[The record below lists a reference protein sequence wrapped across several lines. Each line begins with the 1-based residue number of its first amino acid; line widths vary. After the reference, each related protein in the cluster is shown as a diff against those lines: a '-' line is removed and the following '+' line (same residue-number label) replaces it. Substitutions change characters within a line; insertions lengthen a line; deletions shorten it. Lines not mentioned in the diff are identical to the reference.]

1 MASFDIIGNLPIDII
16 PSIVQ
21 YIPRYTDLIH
31 FQRVC
36 RLWRYIFTSSASY
49 AFLVGPAT
57 DGAVVQ
63 HNAYDRFRKM
73 CYDQH
78 AILTLNL
85 SQKGVYKVT
94 PRITNQVSCS
104 AYSNDYLVLYLQHD
118 RRFLVWDF
126 TSDHDDDGNMEP
138 RVLDF
143 GTGRVTDM
151 TVSDKAG
158 YLIWQE
164 VDKPAIFMFNLA
176 NVFLSTTCSNASSTT
191 SLSLQNSSSTALGP
205 AARVGGRAIQVL
217 PFPPGCTLSGLNPF
231 NCDGE
236 HLVARFGVEVGSPK
250 KFVMVWDIRTR
261 ELVSKFPFTETGLWD
276 TSAIFADKKIYLFS
290 LPPRTEDLR
299 LFQFPGYCKA
309 YDLSGK
315 VTSSVGVL
323 PGTEF
328 RFNNVFEP
336 SCQNGKIQYLIS
348 RQGGLHRGHCLSVM
362 TVDENNGVGHEHKF
376 YPGCNAMVN
385 SDAEINESYFPL
397 QDCIRQ
403 NTSQCM
409 YLFHAIASSE
419 GISGEVEI
427 WDTTTDKSRRYW
439 LPKVRAVFGN
449 ESFFGK
455 FVNRDLYIHRYSR
468 WEEK

>member
-1 MASFDIIGNLPIDII
+1 MASFDIIANLPIDII

-21 YIPRYTDLIH
+21 YIPRYTDLVH

-36 RLWRYIFTSSASY
+36 KVWRYIFTSPISY
-49 AFLVGPAT
+49 ATLVGPLPDDADT
-57 DGAVVQ
+57 DDD
-63 HNAYDRFRKM
+63 AYNRFLKM

-78 AILTLNL
+78 AIMSFNL
-85 SQKGVYKVT
+85 SQKCVYKVG
-94 PRITNQVSCS
+94 PHITNQVSCS
-104 AYSNDYLVLYLQHD
+104 AYSTNYLVLYLQHD

-126 TSDHDDDGNMEP
+126 HADDHGDYDMEP

-151 TVSDKAG
+151 IVSDKAG

-164 VDKPAIFMFNLA
+164 SDKAAIFVFDLA
-176 NVFLSTTCSNASSTT
+176 TAFWPSIPSAASSST
-191 SLSLQNSSSTALGP
+191 SLSSQSSSNTTSSQQ
-205 AARVGGRAIQVL
+205 RGRGIQVL
-217 PFPPGCTLSGLNPF
+217 PFPQGCRLSGLNPF

-236 HLVARFGVEVGSPK
+236 HLVARFGVDVGSPK
-250 KFVMVWDIRTR
+250 KFVMVWDLRTR

-276 TSAIFADKKIYLFS
+276 TSAIFAEKKIYLFS

-299 LFQFPGYCKA
+299 LFQFPGYCKT

-328 RFNNVFEP
+328 RFNRMFEP
-336 SCQNGKIQYLIS
+336 LCHDGKIHYAIS
-348 RQGGLHRGHCLSVM
+348 RQGGLHRGHCLSTM
-362 TVDENNGVGHEHKF
+362 TVDENTGVGKERKF
-376 YPGCNAMVN
+376 YPCCGTAGD
-385 SDAEINESYFPL
+385 SDSYVDDNYFPV
-397 QDCIRQ
+397 QDCITQ
-403 NTSQCM
+403 KNSQCM
-409 YLFHAIASSE
+409 YLFHAISSSE

-427 WDTTTDKSRRYW
+427 WDTTSDNSRRYW

-449 ESFFGK
+449 ETFFGK

-468 WEEK
+468 WDEK

>member
-36 RLWRYIFTSSASY
+36 KVWRYIFTSPITY
-49 AFLVGPAT
+49 AALVSPAP
-57 DGAVVQ
+57 DGAVA
-63 HNAYDRFRKM
+63 HTDAYDRFRKL

-78 AILTLNL
+78 AIVTLNL
-85 SQKGVYKVT
+85 SQNCVYKVG
-94 PRITNQVSCS
+94 PRVTNQVSCS

-126 TSDHDDDGNMEP
+126 TSECDGNDDMEP

-151 TVSDKAG
+151 IVSEQAG

-164 VDKPAIFMFNLA
+164 ADKPAIFVFNLA
-176 NVFLSTTCSNASSTT
+176 NVFWSATSSAASSAT
-191 SLSLQNSSSTALGP
+191 SLSSQGSSNTTSAK
-205 AARVGGRAIQVL
+205 VGRGIQVF
-217 PFPPGCTLSGLNPF
+217 PFPQGCTLSGLNPF

-236 HLVARFGVEVGSPK
+236 HLVARFGVELGSPR
-250 KFVMVWDIRTR
+250 KFVMVWDLRTR

-315 VTSSVGVL
+315 VISSVGVL

-328 RFNNVFEP
+328 RFNKMFEP
-336 SCQNGKIQYLIS
+336 FCQNGKIQYLIS
-348 RQGGLHRGHCLSVM
+348 RQGGLHRGHCLSAM
-362 TVDENNGVGHEHKF
+362 TVDENTGVGNEHKF
-376 YPGCNAMVN
+376 YPGCNSMVG
-385 SDAEINESYFPL
+385 SDADINETYFPV

-403 NTSQCM
+403 NATQCL
-409 YLFHAIASSE
+409 YLFHAIASCE

-427 WDTTTDKSRRYW
+427 WDTTSNKSRRYW

-468 WEEK
+468 WQEK

>member
-1 MASFDIIGNLPIDII
+1 MTSFDIIANLPIDII

-21 YIPRYTDLIH
+21 YIPRYTDLVH

-36 RLWRYIFTSSASY
+36 KVWRYIFTSPVSY
-49 AFLVGPAT
+49 AALVGPLPDDAHT
-57 DGAVVQ
+57 YDD
-63 HNAYDRFRKM
+63 AYNRFLKM

-78 AILTLNL
+78 AIMTLNL
-85 SQKGVYKVT
+85 SQKCVYKVG
-94 PRITNQVSCS
+94 PHVTNQVSCS
-104 AYSNDYLVLYLQHD
+104 AYSTNYLVLYLQHD

-126 TSDHDDDGNMEP
+126 TTDDHGDYDMEP
-138 RVLDF
+138 RLLDF

-151 TVSDKAG
+151 IVSDRAG

-164 VDKPAIFMFNLA
+164 SDKAAIFVFDLA
-176 NVFLSTTCSNASSTT
+176 TAFWPSIPSTASSSTSLSSQSSSTT
-191 SLSLQNSSSTALGP
+191 MSSQQ
-205 AARVGGRAIQVL
+205 RGRGIQVL
-217 PFPPGCTLSGLNPF
+217 PFPQGCRLSGLNPF

-236 HLVARFGVEVGSPK
+236 HLVARFGVDVGSPK
-250 KFVMVWDIRTR
+250 KFVMVWDLRTR

-276 TSAIFADKKIYLFS
+276 TSAIFAEKKIYLFS

-299 LFQFPGYCKA
+299 LFQFPGYCKT

-328 RFNNVFEP
+328 RFNKMFEP
-336 SCQNGKIQYLIS
+336 LCHDGKIHYAIS
-348 RQGGLHRGHCLSVM
+348 RQGGLHRGHCLSTM
-362 TVDENNGVGHEHKF
+362 TVDENTGVGKERKF
-376 YPGCNAMVN
+376 YPCCGTTGD
-385 SDAEINESYFPL
+385 SDSYVDDNYFPV
-397 QDCIRQ
+397 QDCITQRQ
-403 NTSQCM
+403 SQCM
-409 YLFHAIASSE
+409 YLFHAISSSE

-427 WDTTTDKSRRYW
+427 WDTTSDHSRRYW

-449 ESFFGK
+449 ETFFGK

-468 WEEK
+468 WDEK